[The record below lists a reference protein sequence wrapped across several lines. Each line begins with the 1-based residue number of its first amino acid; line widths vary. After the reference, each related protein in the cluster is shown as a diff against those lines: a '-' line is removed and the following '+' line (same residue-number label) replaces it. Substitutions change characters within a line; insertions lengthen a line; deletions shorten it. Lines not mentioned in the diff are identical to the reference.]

1 MTDHLQ
7 LAKPGGHMARTS
19 RSLRARWLGSK
30 LRKLRLAAGL
40 TLADAADAIHR
51 DPASLSRFESGASPI
66 RSNLL
71 LGLIDHYGLN
81 DFDQRNEILELCD
94 DVANHGWW
102 DPFKTFLTAE
112 FADFLW
118 VEERATAIS
127 LVDVVL
133 IHGLFQTPDY
143 AHALIND
150 DPSLDD
156 KLAVRRLTELR
167 IARQRILT
175 RNQAPQV
182 TSILHEAA
190 LYHRVG
196 DRKVMRVQLDHLIA
210 QADNPNID
218 LRLLPLGTWIHGL
231 GSVGTGLAKYQ
242 MPTPYPTVGYTEN
255 VSGLV
260 CHMDD
265 EEMDRIERMYAQM
278 ESQALTRDATM
289 RKIKSIAKEI

>member
-1 MTDHLQ
+1 M
-7 LAKPGGHMARTS
+7 AKAS
-19 RSLRARWLGSK
+19 RSLRARWLGSR
-30 LRKLRLAAGL
+30 LRKLRVAAGL
-40 TLADAADAIHR
+40 TLVDAAGAIHR

-71 LGLIDHYGLN
+71 LGLLDHYRVE
-81 DFDQRNEILELCD
+81 DFAERNEILELCD

-112 FADFLW
+112 FADYLW
-118 VEERATAIS
+118 VEERATAIC

-133 IHGLFQTPDY
+133 IHGLLQTPDY
-143 AHALIND
+143 ARALIND
-150 DPSLDD
+150 DPSLND

-175 RNQAPQV
+175 NSRAPQV

-196 DRKVMRVQLDHLIA
+196 DRKVMKVQLDHLIA
-210 QADNPNID
+210 QAENPNIK
-218 LRLLPLGTWIHGL
+218 LQLLPLGTWIHGI

-242 MPTPYPTVGYTEN
+242 MPSPYPIVGYTEN
-255 VSGLV
+255 ISGLV
-260 CHMDD
+260 CHMD
-265 EEMDRIERMYAQM
+265 EHEMDRIERMYAQM
-278 ESQALTRDATM
+278 ESQALTPDATT
-289 RKIKSIAKEI
+289 RKIKSIVKEI